1 MGLSPNVLYDAILS
15 DLMCSDLRL
24 GLNIDPDQIK
34 LRADRLGDKRLFAAA
49 GLLGSILKKFQD
61 EADRKITAATATAL
75 FLENNQRCKE
85 FQWGKHP
92 LLEYIIGDVRLQL
105 DSFFHRGPECILS
118 EPRIARYAD
127 VGPGTT
133 IGTSATSFMEKI
145 GCAKLTGT
153 RPYLMDLYEAVTRTY
168 PLWNEVELTRKSL
181 HGGYEVVP
189 GSSFKTVPKT
199 SKIDRAI
206 AIEPSLNM
214 FFQKGVQA
222 ILEDRLKEVF
232 GIDFGVQP
240 AINAELARRGS
251 STGRFGTIDLKSA
264 SDLISTKMLK
274 QILPRDV
281 FNTLSMLRSPSTHVG
296 DEWIELS
303 MFMTMGNAYCFALQ
317 TLIFAVIVTSCYKL
331 MGIFPINPCRQNKG
345 ADETCFPTK
354 PAQWIGI
361 GNFGVFGDDIICL
374 SNCYDFVVEILQCF
388 GFEVNRDK
396 SFNEGLFRESCGRDY
411 YSGYN
416 TRGVYCKTL
425 KDPQDRVSLINRLN
439 VWSAYH
445 GILLST
451 TINLLKGTLRN
462 PPYVPPYEGDS
473 AGIKVPGELLCDTGV
488 RKSKDGAYIY
498 SRYIPRPKRINLDEE
513 SPLGSCYPHA
523 VFLSAVKGSLIGGV
537 ISVRLTRVRWK
548 YDKRAVCPC
557 WDRTLREPLL
567 IGEAGWRAW
576 SMYVAA
582 NLTD

>member
-1 MGLSPNVLYDAILS
+1 MGISSIDLYNAILCDLLRS
-15 DLMCSDLRL
+15 DLDL
-24 GLNIDPDQIK
+24 GLDFDPGEIK
-34 LRADRLGDKRLFAAA
+34 LRADRLSDARLYAAA
-49 GLLGSILKKFQD
+49 GLLGSIRKKFQD
-61 EADRKITAATATAL
+61 EADRKLTAAAATEL
-75 FLENNQRCKE
+75 FLENNRRCAK
-85 FQWGKHP
+85 FQWGDHP

-105 DSFFHRGPECILS
+105 EAFFHQGPDCILS
-118 EPRIARYAD
+118 ESRIARYAD

-133 IGTSATSFMEKI
+133 IGTKATSFMEKI
-145 GCAKLTGT
+145 GCSKLTGT

-168 PLWNEVELTRKSL
+168 PLWNEVEITRKSL
-181 HGGYEVVP
+181 HCGYEVVK

-199 SKIDRAI
+199 SQIDRAI

-232 GIDFGVQP
+232 GIDFATQP

-264 SDLISTKMLK
+264 SDLISTAMLK
-274 QILPRDV
+274 HVLPKDV
-281 FNTLSMLRSPSTHVG
+281 FNTLAMLRSPFTQVDG
-296 DEWIELS
+296 TWVELS

-317 TLIFAVIVTSCYKL
+317 TLIFAAIVTSCYKL
-331 MGIFPINPCRQNKG
+331 LGIYPICPSRQNKG

-374 SNCYDFVVEILQCF
+374 STSYDFVVEILQCF

-396 SFNEGLFRESCGRDY
+396 SFNQGLFRESCGRDY

-425 KDPQDRVSLINRLN
+425 MDPQDRISLINRLN
-439 VWSAYH
+439 VWSAFH
-445 GILLST
+445 RIPLSSTIALL
-451 TINLLKGTLRN
+451 LETLRN
-462 PPYVPPYEGDS
+462 PPYVPPYESDS
-473 AGIKVPGELLCDTGV
+473 AGIKVPEDVLRDTGV
-488 RKSKDGAYIY
+488 RRSKNGVYFY
-498 SRYIPRPKRINLDEE
+498 RRYIPRPKRLCLDEG
-513 SPLGSCYPHA
+513 SPLGSLYPEA
-523 VFLSAVKGSLIGGV
+523 VYLSAVKGSLKGGA
-537 ISVRLTRVRWK
+537 ISVRLSRVHWR

-567 IGEAGWRAW
+567 MGETGWRAW
-576 SMYVAA
+576 STYVTA